1 MKRWILW
8 TLAAAALALSLA
20 GCAGKAEKTAVDM
33 ASVYAQVQ
41 DKLPEMYQ
49 MDEGTMLNYLGI
61 NMEDCA
67 QAVVAVASDGL
78 RADEIWLIEA
88 KDDQTLE
95 SIQELAQ
102 NRLTAKEAETVQYAP
117 DQYAVVKD
125 ARLLTQ
131 GRYLALLVSPEA
143 ETIKAFVESAWK

>member
-1 MKRWILW
+1 MLI
-8 TLAAAALALSLA
+8 AAFALSLA
-20 GCAGKAEKTAVDM
+20 GCAGKAEEGTADM
-33 ASVYAQVQ
+33 ASVYTQVQ

-49 MDEGTMLNYLGI
+49 MDESTMLNYLGI
-61 NMEDCA
+61 DTEDCA

-88 KDDQTLE
+88 KDDQALE
-95 SIQELAQ
+95 NIRELAQ
-102 NRLTAKEAETVQYAP
+102 NRLAAKEAETVQYAP

-143 ETIKAFVESAWK
+143 EAIAASVENAWK